1 MIINKTTV
9 KLDISFV
16 NINCVFLN
24 KPSEDYMIT
33 NITGSTFLMLNFLS
47 KKNLRLIYQQN
58 LHVKINY
65 KLQEKNSNYKKILPN
80 TNLLVKS
87 NTKT

>member
-16 NINCVFLN
+16 NINGVFLN

-65 KLQEKNSNYKKILPN
+65 KLQEKKF
-80 TNLLVKS
+80 LLQK
-87 NTKT
+87 NFA

>member
-16 NINCVFLN
+16 NNNGVFLN

-33 NITGSTFLMLNFLS
+33 NITASTSLMLNFLS
-47 KKNLRLIYQQN
+47 KKNLRLIYQQY
-58 LHVKINY
+58 LHVKINNY
-65 KLQEKNSNYKKILPN
+65 KLQEKKF
-80 TNLLVKS
+80 
-87 NTKT
+87 

>member
-16 NINCVFLN
+16 NINGVFLN

-33 NITGSTFLMLNFLS
+33 HITGSTFLMLNFLS

-65 KLQEKNSNYKKILPN
+65 KLLEKKF
-80 TNLLVKS
+80 
-87 NTKT
+87 